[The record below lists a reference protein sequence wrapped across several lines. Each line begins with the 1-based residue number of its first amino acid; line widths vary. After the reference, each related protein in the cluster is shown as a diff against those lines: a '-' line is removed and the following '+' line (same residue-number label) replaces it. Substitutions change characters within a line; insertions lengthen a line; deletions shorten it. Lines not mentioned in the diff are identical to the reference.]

1 MLKKLK
7 QLSTAKK
14 IVIAF
19 GLLIFLLFSPLVS
32 FIFNFGSAVGMG
44 IGLTVILISI
54 FFEKIKSFI
63 KSAWGRKLGKVIIC
77 TLCVIALTAALYCCV
92 VSVKVL
98 TYTNNDSNIPKNTP
112 AVLLGCKVE
121 GEKPGRML
129 TKRINAAYDYMTENP
144 EAVCVLSGG
153 QGRDEKITEAQAMYD
168 TLTGKGISAD
178 RLIIED
184 KSTNTKENIT
194 NSKALLGDIDEAVII
209 TTDFHQYRTS
219 IIAGRNGLKTYSYSS
234 KSGIFSLPTN
244 VVREWFSVFKVLV
257 TN

>member
-14 IVIAF
+14 IFMVF

-54 FFEKIKSFI
+54 FFEKVKSFI
-63 KSAWGRKLGKVIIC
+63 KGAWGKKLGKVVIC
-77 TLCVIALTAALYCCV
+77 TLCVIALTATLYCCV

-153 QGRDEKITEAQAMYD
+153 QGRDEKITEAQAMYN

-184 KSTNTKENIT
+184 NPPIQK
-194 NSKALLGDIDEAVII
+194 
-209 TTDFHQYRTS
+209 RTLQIQRRCS
-219 IIAGRNGLKTYSYSS
+219 AILTRQ
-234 KSGIFSLPTN
+234 
-244 VVREWFSVFKVLV
+244 
-257 TN
+257 